1 MNRPRLLS
9 VGEALIDVVDQHGR
23 TFEHVGG
30 SPMNV
35 ACGLGRLD
43 HDSTIRAWI
52 ARDERGARIREWVT
66 AAGARLAPGS
76 EDAERTPVAYAT
88 LDLHGH
94 AEYTFDLEWQL
105 NDLPAEGDY
114 QHLHT
119 GSFACTLEPGGS
131 GVVAAV
137 RVVREHGTISYDL
150 NIRPALMESPA
161 AVRDRIEEL
170 IGLSDVVKASDED
183 IEWLYG
189 DLPLEQVIDDWRGR
203 GPKLVVV
210 TRGPWGAIAALTAER
225 ELIQMDQLPV
235 TVADTVGA
243 GDSFMAG
250 LISGL
255 VDADFVGSRAAAARL
270 AVARWADVRPALQRA
285 VATAAITVSRAGAYG
300 PTRGEVDAAL
310 AAADLPGG
318 D

>member
-1 MNRPRLLS
+1 MTRIRLLS

-23 TFEHVGG
+23 KSEHVGG
-30 SPMNV
+30 SLLNV
-35 ACGLGRLD
+35 GCGLGRLG
-43 HDSTIRAWI
+43 HDSTIQTWI
-52 ARDERGARIREWVT
+52 ARDERGARIRDWVT
-66 AAGARLAPGS
+66 DSGASLAPGS
-76 EDAERTPVAYAT
+76 EEAERTPVAYAT
-88 LDLHGH
+88 LDMHGH
-94 AEYTFDLEWQL
+94 ADYTFDLEWRVPTP
-105 NDLPAEGDY
+105 PAGDY

-131 GVVAAV
+131 QVVAAV
-137 RVVREHGTISYDL
+137 LKLRERGTVSYDP
-150 NIRPALMESPA
+150 NIRPALMESPE
-161 AVRDRIEEL
+161 AVRGRIEEL
-170 IGLSDVVKASDED
+170 IGLADVVKASDED